1 MGENVYP
8 IQDYDGNW
16 TEIRFSELDEDYH
29 CLCLFPLWRTG
40 PLDIEEVR
48 SLALFGAAVRL
59 AFEGQLEHGFLP
71 HAVPEWI
78 REEIDRVLGYKVTK
92 GICADG

>member
-16 TEIRFSELDEDYH
+16 LEIRFSESDDEYS
-29 CLCLFPLWRTG
+29 CLCTFPYNDMGR
-40 PLDIEEVR
+40 LDVDKVR

-59 AFEGQLEHGFLP
+59 AFDGDLEHGFLP
-71 HAVPEWI
+71 KAVPEWI
-78 REEIDRVLGYKVTK
+78 RNEIDRIIGYNK
-92 GICADG
+92 

>member
-16 TEIRFSELDEDYH
+16 TEIRFSELDDDYG
-29 CLCLFPLWRTG
+29 CLCTFPYYEGL
-40 PLDIEEVR
+40 LDVATIR
-48 SLALFGAAVRL
+48 DLALFGAAVRL

-78 REEIDRVLGYKVTK
+78 RNEIDRVLGYKPTM
-92 GICADG
+92 GIYADG